1 MKDTERAGRS
11 EVRLCFHLE
20 MIFRGGGQWHTT
32 LTRLGPIWGPR
43 GHWMGTAVPPRGD
56 EEISVS
62 LEQCEKEKGADRKS
76 SPTPWEW
83 TLFHFEG
90 PPPSTWRPSL
100 LSA

>member
-62 LEQCEKEKGADRKS
+62 LEQCEKEKGADRKKLS
-76 SPTPWEW
+76 H
-83 TLFHFEG
+83 TLG
-90 PPPSTWRPSL
+90 MDALSL
-100 LSA
+100 